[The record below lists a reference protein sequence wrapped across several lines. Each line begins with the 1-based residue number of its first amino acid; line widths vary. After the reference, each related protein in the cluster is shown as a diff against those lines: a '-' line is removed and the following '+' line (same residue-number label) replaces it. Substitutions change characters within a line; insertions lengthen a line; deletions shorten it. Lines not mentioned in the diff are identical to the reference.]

1 MVVDTVEQPLE
12 KVDTLAE
19 AKEPL
24 QKPKRT
30 LNEKQREAV
39 RINLE
44 KGQKALAE
52 KRAKQREDKARLL
65 KDLND
70 KKEKLIVKKAEKII
84 KKEKEIKKVLD
95 IKEDE
100 VDEEEIII
108 TKKPKK
114 KRIIYKE
121 ESDIEEEV
129 IVKTK
134 PKAVKEPPVKPVV
147 EPKQTFRINFV

>member
-1 MVVDTVEQPLE
+1 MEEKDLE
-12 KVDTLAE
+12 KEEENVIE
-19 AKEPL
+19 EPI

-52 KRAKQREDKARLL
+52 KRAKQREDKAKQEEEL
-65 KDLND
+65 KK
-70 KKEKLIVKKAEKII
+70 KKEQLIVKKAEKII
-84 KKEKEIKKVLD
+84 KKEKEVKKVLD
-95 IKEDE
+95 LKEDE

-114 KRIIYKE
+114 KRIVYRE
-121 ESDIEEEV
+121 ESDSEEEV
-129 IVKTK
+129 IVKPK
-134 PKAVKEPPVKPVV
+134 PKSKPKEEAEPKPVKPVA
-147 EPKQTFRINFV
+147 PQPSFRIHFV

>member
-1 MVVDTVEQPLE
+1 MIVDTVEEPLE
-12 KVDTLAE
+12 E
-19 AKEPL
+19 NKEFTPL

-44 KGQKALAE
+44 KGQKALAQ
-52 KRAKQREDKARLL
+52 KRAKQREDKAKLE
-65 KDLND
+65 KELND
-70 KKEKLIVKKAEKII
+70 KKEKLIVKKAEKIV
-84 KKEKEIKKVLD
+84 KKEKAIKKVLD
-95 IKEDE
+95 MKEDE
-100 VDEEEIII
+100 IDEEEIII

-121 ESDIEEEV
+121 ESDSEEEV

-134 PKAVKEPPVKPVV
+134 PKIVKEPKVAEP
-147 EPKQTFRINFV
+147 PKQTFRINFV

>member
-1 MVVDTVEQPLE
+1 M
-12 KVDTLAE
+12 
-19 AKEPL
+19 
-24 QKPKRT
+24 
-30 LNEKQREAV
+30 
-39 RINLE
+39 
-44 KGQKALAE
+44 
-52 KRAKQREDKARLL
+52 
-65 KDLND
+65 
-70 KKEKLIVKKAEKII
+70 KKAEKIVR
-84 KKEKEIKKVLD
+84 KEKEIKKVLD

-121 ESDIEEEV
+121 ESDSEEEV

>member
-1 MVVDTVEQPLE
+1 MEIETIQPLE
-12 KVDTLAE
+12 EIKKD
-19 AKEPL
+19 EPL

-52 KRAKQREDKARLL
+52 KRAKQREDKA
-65 KDLND
+65 KVEKELND

-84 KKEKEIKKVLD
+84 KKEKEIKKVLN

-100 VDEEEIII
+100 VDEEEIIV

-121 ESDIEEEV
+121 ESDSEEEV
-129 IVKTK
+129 IIKSK
-134 PKAVKEPPVKPVV
+134 PKAAKELPVKK
-147 EPKQTFRINFV
+147 ETEIPKQSFRINFV

>member
-1 MVVDTVEQPLE
+1 MIVDTVEEPLE
-12 KVDTLAE
+12 ENREST
-19 AKEPL
+19 PL

-52 KRAKQREDKARLL
+52 KRAKQREDKA
-65 KDLND
+65 KAEKELND
-70 KKEKLIVKKAEKII
+70 KKEKLIVKKAEKIV
-84 KKEKEIKKVLD
+84 KKERAIKKVLD
-95 IKEDE
+95 IEEDD

-121 ESDIEEEV
+121 ESDSEEEV
-129 IVKTK
+129 ILKTK
-134 PKAVKEPPVKPVV
+134 PKTVKDVPPAKPMVAEPL
-147 EPKQTFRINFV
+147 KQTFRINFV